1 MKMSSGKP
9 YMPSLF
15 TVMTYNV
22 HSCIGSDGLSSP
34 LRIASVIAEREP
46 DIVALQELDRGL
58 ERSGL
63 SDQTG
68 AIADDLMMQYHFHP
82 SLEIGEGHYGNAILS
97 RFPLR
102 VIKGA
107 ELPTLPGRS
116 DLEKRG
122 ALWVEVMIG
131 EERVQVINTHLGLR
145 HQERLAQAEMLL
157 SSEWL
162 QHPDCRDPVILCGDL
177 NVFPVSS
184 VYKWLTGRLRDTQ
197 RRWRAERTFPS
208 VFPLF
213 RLDYIM
219 ISQEINVKQTTVI
232 RDPLARIASDHL
244 PLTAV
249 LELR

>member
-1 MKMSSGKP
+1 
-9 YMPSLF
+9 MPFLF

-22 HSCIGSDGLSSP
+22 HSCIGSDGLPSP

-63 SDQTG
+63 SDQTR

-82 SLEIGEGHYGNAILS
+82 SLEIGQGFYGNAVLS

-162 QHPDCRDPVILCGDL
+162 QHPDCMPPVILCGDL
-177 NVFPVSS
+177 NVLPFSS
-184 VYKWLTGRLRDTQ
+184 VRRWLTRLLTDTQ
-197 RRWRAERTFPS
+197 RRMLASRTFPS
-208 VFPLF
+208 IFPVFK
-213 RLDYIM
+213 LDYIM
-219 ISQEINVKQTTVI
+219 VSADILVKETAVI
-232 RDPLARIASDHL
+232 RDPLARTASDHL
-244 PLTAV
+244 PFTAV
-249 LELR
+249 LELK

>member
-1 MKMSSGKP
+1 MSAPFS
-9 YMPSLF
+9 
-15 TVMTYNV
+15 VMTYNV
-22 HSCIGSDGLSSP
+22 HSCIGSDKLPSP

-63 SDQTG
+63 SDQTR

-82 SLEIGEGHYGNAILS
+82 SLEVGQGHYGNAILS

-116 DLEKRG
+116 DIEKRG
-122 ALWVEVMIG
+122 AIWVEIMIG
-131 EERVQVINTHLGLR
+131 EEKVQVINTHLGLK

-162 QHPDCRDPVILCGDL
+162 RHPECRPPVILCGDL
-177 NVFPVSS
+177 NVFPFSS
-184 VYKWLTGRLRDTQ
+184 VYRWLTGRLRDTQ
-197 RRWRAERTFPS
+197 RRWRAGRTFPS
-208 VFPLF
+208 LFPLF

-219 ISQEINVKQTTVI
+219 VSADINVKESAVI
-232 RDPLARIASDHL
+232 RDHLARTASDHL
-244 PLTAV
+244 PLTSV
-249 LELR
+249 LELK